1 MQSFAEHL
9 ATTGSHPALE
19 GEAVQ
24 VVRQRRQP
32 LRKFHEG
39 RGGRRLGDRIAYVT
53 RPELLDGESAS
64 GVTWVEDPTFSEAQ
78 ALKSEPGLSAILDL
92 ARRNG
97 IALCIKG

>member
-1 MQSFAEHL
+1 
-9 ATTGSHPALE
+9 
-19 GEAVQ
+19 VQ
-24 VVRQRRQP
+24 FGRERRRP

-53 RPELLDGESAS
+53 QPELLENESAR
-64 GVTWVEDPTFSEAQ
+64 GVTWVEDPSFSEAN
-78 ALKSEPGLSAILDL
+78 AVKSEPGLSAILDL